1 MLHTS
6 SSSEEEDSPMNFQL
20 YAFFM
25 KDFGERL
32 KALREKAGLSQ
43 RELARLAGIEA
54 MQISRYERGVGYP
67 AVKTLIAIARTLDVG
82 LDYLLLGKT
91 QASKRSDTQIF
102 RHITLLEKLRQADKE
117 LDKKDVEMVTA
128 LLDAFM
134 VRKRMKKLVNE

>member
-1 MLHTS
+1 
-6 SSSEEEDSPMNFQL
+6 MNFQL

-32 KALREKAGLSQ
+32 KALREKAGLTQ

-67 AVKTLIAIARTLDVG
+67 AVETLIAIARTLDVG
-82 LDYLLLGKT
+82 LDYLLLGKS
-91 QASKRSDTQIF
+91 QPSKRSGTQIF
-102 RHITLLEKLRQADKE
+102 RHITLLEKLREADKE
-117 LDKKDVEMVTA
+117 LDKKDVEMVLA